1 MSLIIP
7 ANTLASGGY
16 EVDNSCR
23 FNDNDSAYMHKTCG
37 SAFNTDRWTIS
48 LWFKRGNLGID
59 TRLISCDNDD
69 GSNDDYIRFDSS
81 DQMEFMI
88 YEGSSIVGLLK
99 PNMVFRD
106 VSAWYHLVC
115 VWDSANGTAGNRM
128 RMYVNGTEVTSFET
142 DTNPSEGV
150 NASWGNT
157 SHPIEV
163 GRRGS
168 ANNQY
173 FDGYMAEVAVCDGQA
188 YAASDFG
195 EFDEDSGIWKPID
208 VSGLTFGTSG
218 FYLDFE
224 DSANL
229 GNDANG
235 GTDFTEVN
243 LTAIDQSTDTCTNN
257 FATLNNLD
265 GKFNAHMIFSDGNLT
280 VDNGTTASLKGIAR
294 STIGVS
300 SGKWYFEAKLV
311 TAGNYQ
317 VVGITDRP
325 SLSNTDVMANG
336 AYDYVY
342 RSDGQKLNNDTSA
355 SYGNS
360 WGANDIIGVALDI
373 DNRKLYFSKNGTFQN
388 SGDPTSGGTGTG
400 AAYTIAAPSSTN
412 HGFYFFGVADVTAA
426 NSPKFSAN
434 FGSPPYAISSG
445 NTDGN
450 GYGNFEYAVPS
461 GYYALNTKNLAEYG

>member
-1 MSLIIP
+1 MPLILP
-7 ANTLASGGY
+7 GNVGSATAATGY
-16 EVDNSCR
+16 DVANSCR
-23 FNDNDSAYMHKTCG
+23 FNDDDSAYMHKTCG

-218 FYLDFE
+218 FYLDFQA
-224 DSANL
+224 SGNL

-235 GTDFTEVN
+235 GTDLTEVN
-243 LTAIDQSTDTCTNN
+243 LAATDQSTDTCTNN
-257 FATLNNLD
+257 FATLNPLYTND
-265 GKFNAHMIFSDGNLT
+265 GAITYSEGNLKAVAGSGST
-280 VDNGTTASLKGIAR
+280 SWTTRYAF

-300 SGKWYFEAKLV
+300 AGRWYVEAKCVDSGGSNQFYFGVGKDLN
-311 TAGNYQ
+311 TWAFSSSLGYESTGQGWGYYASNGNIVNNESDLYTS
-317 VVGITDRP
+317 GNSYTDGDII
-325 SLSNTDVMANG
+325 SMELDLEDMTLDFYKNG
-336 AYDYVY
+336 AKEGYQITSLPAGTYHFAINGY
-342 RSDGQKLNNDTSA
+342 AAIDGE
-355 SYGNS
+355 
-360 WGANDIIGVALDI
+360 
-373 DNRKLYFSKNGTFQN
+373 F
-388 SGDPTSGGTGTG
+388 
-400 AAYTIAAPSSTN
+400 
-412 HGFYFFGVADVTAA
+412 
-426 NSPKFSAN
+426 N
-434 FGSPPYAISSG
+434 FGSPPHAISSG

-450 GYGNFEYAVPS
+450 GHGNFEYSVPS
-461 GYYALNTKNLAEYG
+461 GHFALCTKNLAEYG